1 MSRPLPSGSNEL
13 PSKFG
18 GVSALEY
25 ICKSRTLVSLRFSI
39 PSASHTHLAFR
50 ASRYSP
56 KAYGKSLMDPFINPS
71 TLDTTFPLRA
81 QCTWSRV
88 FDEIQL
94 LPMMYLTKQS
104 WRMLILGYPILD
116 LGNLEMW
123 SLSSSGWM
131 ILSPIPGYMVMYT
144 SSPTSHPRT

>member
-1 MSRPLPSGSNEL
+1 MSLPLPNGSNEL

-56 KAYGKSLMDPFINPS
+56 KAYGKSLIA
-71 TLDTTFPLRA
+71 TLIQQRGYFFYHVDTTKTGMLAAFKGAVNPA
-81 QCTWSRV
+81 TTPITPG
-88 FDEIQL
+88 D
-94 LPMMYLTKQS
+94 MYL
-104 WRMLILGYPILD
+104 
-116 LGNLEMW
+116 
-123 SLSSSGWM
+123 SSTTYA
-131 ILSPIPGYMVMYT
+131 LCYT
-144 SSPTSHPRT
+144 Q

>member
-56 KAYGKSLMDPFINPS
+56 KAYGKSLIECKIVLVHRF
-71 TLDTTFPLRA
+71 
-81 QCTWSRV
+81 
-88 FDEIQL
+88 QL
-94 LPMMYLTKQS
+94 QET
-104 WRMLILGYPILD
+104 PIHRD
-116 LGNLEMW
+116 N
-123 SLSSSGWM
+123 
-131 ILSPIPGYMVMYT
+131 SP
-144 SSPTSHPRT
+144 

>member
-56 KAYGKSLMDPFINPS
+56 KAYGKSLSTFIPTPNKS
-71 TLDTTFPLRA
+71 I
-81 QCTWSRV
+81 
-88 FDEIQL
+88 E
-94 LPMMYLTKQS
+94 
-104 WRMLILGYPILD
+104 GYRQFVKGQIEEL
-116 LGNLEMW
+116 
-123 SLSSSGWM
+123 
-131 ILSPIPGYMVMYT
+131 
-144 SSPTSHPRT
+144 

>member
-18 GVSALEY
+18 VVSALEY

-56 KAYGKSLMDPFINPS
+56 KAYGKSLSKRPNRFK
-71 TLDTTFPLRA
+71 
-81 QCTWSRV
+81 
-88 FDEIQL
+88 
-94 LPMMYLTKQS
+94 LTKSELTAAIKKQ
-104 WRMLILGYPILD
+104 WHYET
-116 LGNLEMW
+116 GNLN
-123 SLSSSGWM
+123 
-131 ILSPIPGYMVMYT
+131 T
-144 SSPTSHPRT
+144 T

>member
-18 GVSALEY
+18 VVSALEY

-56 KAYGKSLMDPFINPS
+56 KAYGKSLTYCMKFFR
-71 TLDTTFPLRA
+71 TKTYPL
-81 QCTWSRV
+81 
-88 FDEIQL
+88 
-94 LPMMYLTKQS
+94 
-104 WRMLILGYPILD
+104 
-116 LGNLEMW
+116 
-123 SLSSSGWM
+123 
-131 ILSPIPGYMVMYT
+131 
-144 SSPTSHPRT
+144 

>member
-1 MSRPLPSGSNEL
+1 MSRPLPSGSNEQ

-18 GVSALEY
+18 RLSAPEH

-39 PSASHTHLAFR
+39 PSASRTHLAFR

-123 SLSSSGWM
+123 SLSSAGLI
-131 ILSPIPGYMVMYT
+131 ILSLIPGYIVVCT
-144 SSPTSHPRT
+144 SSPSHPRT

>member
-56 KAYGKSLMDPFINPS
+56 KAYGKSLGSREKRYVTRFGPS
-71 TLDTTFPLRA
+71 AKTN
-81 QCTWSRV
+81 
-88 FDEIQL
+88 
-94 LPMMYLTKQS
+94 M
-104 WRMLILGYPILD
+104 
-116 LGNLEMW
+116 EM
-123 SLSSSGWM
+123 G
-131 ILSPIPGYMVMYT
+131 
-144 SSPTSHPRT
+144 

>member
-56 KAYGKSLMDPFINPS
+56 KAYGKSLIESLLFPS
-71 TLDTTFPLRA
+71 
-81 QCTWSRV
+81 
-88 FDEIQL
+88 
-94 LPMMYLTKQS
+94 
-104 WRMLILGYPILD
+104 
-116 LGNLEMW
+116 
-123 SLSSSGWM
+123 SLSTTMSYIFVLYNGHS
-131 ILSPIPGYMVMYT
+131 
-144 SSPTSHPRT
+144 